1 MWIVCW
7 GLHRILAHADYF
19 FFRWVWLTLDYVVVW
34 SFGGQYVHRKIAKA
48 ADETR
53 LDLKIQGILLS
64 IQHTANKTLS
74 TYKRMRK
81 IQTDFGTMLA
91 NIQRMRSQLKGIKQ
105 KPCKRHLA
113 RSPGLREL
121 GKDESHGTSYE
132 DTNAV
137 TVAQGNSPPPVKVA
151 LDAGSSIQAM
161 HNNETS
167 DTVHRLGTARPM
179 ISAMTSPMSVSP
191 HIKTPLSLLANTPAA
206 LTKMDKI
213 DPLISTSDAL
223 DMKDLHSRVY
233 VLQSRIT
240 STLQQTKVAREK
252 TRTIL
257 LLRRAEVSCLCF
269 RVCVR
274 EDVKRDEGRSL
285 SISWSS

>member
-1 MWIVCW
+1 
-7 GLHRILAHADYF
+7 
-19 FFRWVWLTLDYVVVW
+19 
-34 SFGGQYVHRKIAKA
+34 
-48 ADETR
+48 
-53 LDLKIQGILLS
+53 
-64 IQHTANKTLS
+64 
-74 TYKRMRK
+74 MRK

-91 NIQRMRSQLKGIKQ
+91 NIQRMRSQVKSIKQ
-105 KPCKRHLA
+105 KPGKRHLA
-113 RSPGLREL
+113 RSPVLPEL
-121 GKDESHGTSYE
+121 GKDESHGTPYE

-151 LDAGSSIQAM
+151 LDAGSSSRAM

-167 DTVHRLGTARPM
+167 DTVLRLGTARPM

-233 VLQSRIT
+233 FLQSRIT

-269 RVCVR
+269 RVCQ
-274 EDVKRDEGRSL
+274 GG
-285 SISWSS
+285 

>member
-1 MWIVCW
+1 
-7 GLHRILAHADYF
+7 
-19 FFRWVWLTLDYVVVW
+19 
-34 SFGGQYVHRKIAKA
+34 
-48 ADETR
+48 
-53 LDLKIQGILLS
+53 
-64 IQHTANKTLS
+64 
-74 TYKRMRK
+74 MRK

-91 NIQRMRSQLKGIKQ
+91 NIQRMRSQVKGIKQ
-105 KPCKRHLA
+105 NPGKRHLA
-113 RSPGLREL
+113 RSPVLREL
-121 GKDESHGTSYE
+121 GKDESHGTPYE

-167 DTVHRLGTARPM
+167 DTVHGLGTARPM

-191 HIKTPLSLLANTPAA
+191 HIKTPHVKTPLSLLANTPAA
-206 LTKMDKI
+206 LTIMDKI
-213 DPLISTSDAL
+213 DPLISSSDAL

-233 VLQSRIT
+233 FLQSRIT

-274 EDVKRDEGRSL
+274 EGEKRDEGKLLSISL
-285 SISWSS
+285 SI

>member
-1 MWIVCW
+1 
-7 GLHRILAHADYF
+7 
-19 FFRWVWLTLDYVVVW
+19 
-34 SFGGQYVHRKIAKA
+34 
-48 ADETR
+48 
-53 LDLKIQGILLS
+53 
-64 IQHTANKTLS
+64 
-74 TYKRMRK
+74 MRK

-91 NIQRMRSQLKGIKQ
+91 NIQRMRSQVKGIKQ
-105 KPCKRHLA
+105 KPGKRHLA
-113 RSPGLREL
+113 RSPVLREL
-121 GKDESHGTSYE
+121 GKDESHGTPYE

-191 HIKTPLSLLANTPAA
+191 HKKTPHIKTPLSLLADTPVA
-206 LTKMDKI
+206 LTKMGKKI
-213 DPLISTSDAL
+213 DPSSDAL

-233 VLQSRIT
+233 FLQSRIT

-257 LLRRAEVSCLCF
+257 LLRRAEVSCF
-269 RVCVR
+269 VFSCVWQ
-274 EDVKRDEGRSL
+274 GG
-285 SISWSS
+285 